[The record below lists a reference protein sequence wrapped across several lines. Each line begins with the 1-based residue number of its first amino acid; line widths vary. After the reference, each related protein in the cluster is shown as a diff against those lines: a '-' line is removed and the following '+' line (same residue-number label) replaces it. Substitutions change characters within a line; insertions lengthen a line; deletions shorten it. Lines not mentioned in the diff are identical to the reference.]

1 MPNIKIYYFDFPFWR
16 AEVSRLALHLG
27 NVSNHCLIIKYIV
40 YHNSNTV
47 LSHLPSQ
54 TL

>member
-27 NVSNHCLIIKYIV
+27 NVSYHCLV
-40 YHNSNTV
+40 YKVHSVRTI
-47 LSHLPSQ
+47 SQ
-54 TL
+54 QFYHTPFAN